1 MTLATHTAIGT
12 GIGFFVANPILG
24 FILGFIS
31 HFAVDMIPHGD
42 SALADQMRKEK
53 KVKLPVALISLDA
66 IVAMFLILLAFNL
79 DGRISNVA
87 LSAAIAGSVLPDL
100 LVGIHDVT
108 KTKYLRWFNR
118 MHFFFHDFF
127 IIRYRDV
134 KLQHSLAL
142 QIGFMVLLF
151 NLI

>member
-1 MTLATHTAIGT
+1 MTIATHTAIGT
-12 GIGFFVANPILG
+12 GIGFVVANPILG
-24 FILGFIS
+24 FVLGFIS

-42 SALADQMRKEK
+42 SALADKLRKEK
-53 KVKLPVALISLDA
+53 SLKVPVALISLDA
-66 IVAMFLILLAFNL
+66 VVSMFLILLAFNIE
-79 DGRISNVA
+79 GRISNIA
-87 LSAAIAGSVLPDL
+87 LSAAIAGSILPDL

-134 KLQHSLAL
+134 KLQHSVAL
-142 QIGFMVLLF
+142 QIGFMILVF

>member
-1 MTLATHTAIGT
+1 MTLATHTAIGA
-12 GIGFFVANPILG
+12 GIGFTVANPFLG
-24 FILGFIS
+24 FVLGFIS
-31 HFAVDMIPHGD
+31 HFLVDVIPHGD
-42 SALADQMRKEK
+42 SALADRMRIEK

-66 IVAMFLILLAFNL
+66 FVAMFLVLLAFNL
-79 DGRISNVA
+79 DGRISNLA

-118 MHFFFHDFF
+118 LHFFFHDFF

-134 KLQHSLAL
+134 KLQNSLAL
-142 QIGFMVLLF
+142 QVGFMVLVF
-151 NLI
+151 ALI